1 MNNTPDY
8 NNNLAFAPTSADDL
22 NTKGRDSDVLI
33 KALDKCERLQKQ
45 LDIAVEALYTYSIT
59 INWFGEYDDTFV
71 RRNGYRLAENALTE
85 IELLKEQSDVAED

>member
-8 NNNLAFAPTSADDL
+8 KNNLAFAPTSADDL

-45 LDIAVEALYTYSIT
+45 LDIAINGINESIKDYK
-59 INWFGEYDDTFV
+59 INGACYEDCVGFYMTGTLKKTLE
-71 RRNGYRLAENALTE
+71 R
-85 IELLKEQSDVAED
+85 IKEQSDVAED